1 MRLGDVDHEEVG
13 YVAEVLDELLE
24 LLKLV
29 DKRGS
34 AATSKTQHQRP
45 VACKYT
51 RSAKLKS
58 TEGHAEATT
67 LESGHRPFIYALMLV
82 FSPSMLNT
90 GEAGASPPTKDSCP
104 RLNHRLCAKVLV
116 DFTVA
121 KVKPQS
127 SYLKLGFCVMVAFS
141 PILRIIF
148 LARLGEAKR
157 KIHIVTVSPI
167 IKQMRHTVDKYT
179 ITFCQNM
186 LAPWRP
192 TPVFTASVA
201 V

>member
-13 YVAEVLDELLE
+13 YVAEVPDELLE

-34 AATSKTQHQRP
+34 GATPKTQHQRP
-45 VACKYT
+45 VACKCT
-51 RSAKLKS
+51 RSAKRKS
-58 TEGHAEATT
+58 TEGFTEATK

-90 GEAGASPPTKDSCP
+90 GEPGASPPTKDSCP
-104 RLNHRLCAKVLV
+104 RHNHRLCAAVLV
-116 DFTVA
+116 KFTVA
-121 KVKPQS
+121 NVKPQS

-148 LARLGEAKR
+148 LARLGETKR
-157 KIHIVTVSPI
+157 KIHSVRLSPI
-167 IKQMRHTVDKYT
+167 MKQKRHTVDKYT
-179 ITFCQNM
+179 ISFCQNM

-192 TPVFTASVA
+192 TPVFTASLA